1 MSAHFELWC
10 AKVPLSRPYAI
21 AYETC
26 DSAQMAFVRFS
37 QGKYAGYGCASP
49 LPEVTGESFADCQR
63 ALEAAQVDP
72 IAAEGLLA
80 RAPAA
85 RAALD
90 MAQHD
95 LNAKRAG
102 RSLVDLFGRAHER
115 LETSITIG
123 IKPSVAEA
131 LAEADEYRGR
141 GFRFLKIKIG
151 SDLEADLQLLAQLRE
166 RCGDGIRL
174 CVDANEGY
182 GPEQLPRL
190 MSSVARWQLE
200 FVEQPLPR
208 GSDAQLTGLDASA
221 RQQLALDESLLSP
234 ADAERLVQSQSCGIF
249 NIKLMKCGGITPAL
263 EIARIAGPAGIA
275 LMWGCSDESRISI
288 AAALHTAYAC
298 PATRWLDL
306 DGHLDLARDPA
317 SAGFTLENG
326 VMQPLPRPGLGI
338 DWEGWE

>member
-1 MSAHFELWC
+1 MSARFELWC
-10 AKVPLSRPYAI
+10 TKVPLSRPYTI
-21 AYETC
+21 AYESC
-26 DSAQMAFVRFS
+26 DSAQLAFVRIT
-37 QGKYAGYGCASP
+37 QGKHAGYGCASP

-63 ALEAAQVDP
+63 ALEVAQQDP
-72 IAAEGLLA
+72 IAAEALLA

-102 RSLVDLFGRAHER
+102 RSVVDLFGRAHDR

-131 LAEADEYRGR
+131 LAEAQEYCAR
-141 GFRFLKIKIG
+141 GFQFLKIKIG
-151 SDLEADLQLLAQLRE
+151 ADLEADLQLLAQLRE
-166 RCGDGIRL
+166 QLGDNVRL

-182 GPEQLPRL
+182 QPQHLPRL
-190 MSSVARWQLE
+190 LSSAARWRLE
-200 FVEQPLPR
+200 FVEQPLSR
-208 GSDAQLTGLDASA
+208 AADAQLLGLEVSA
-221 RQQLALDESLLSP
+221 RRHLALDESLLAP
-234 ADAERLVQSQSCGIF
+234 ADAERLVQGNACGIF

-263 EIARIAGPAGIA
+263 EIARIAGPARVA

-288 AAALHTAYAC
+288 AAALHAAYAC

-338 DWEGWE
+338 DWEGIA